1 VRLWAP
7 DFVER
12 EVFVCGPSGYMDC
25 VRSTLERIGYPM
37 HRYHQES
44 FGAPP
49 AQRAAHS
56 ASSAPA
62 AVSTKPETA
71 PLVPPSA
78 QALSMPPTAPA
89 ATPEKVEIIFSRSSK
104 TIFASTGDFILD
116 LADEHDIK
124 LESSCRAGNCGTCKI
139 RKTEGDV
146 EMDGQQALSETDILE
161 GYILACIGRACS
173 KRVVLEA

>member
-1 VRLWAP
+1 
-7 DFVER
+7 
-12 EVFVCGPSGYMDC
+12 M
-25 VRSTLERIGYPM
+25 STL
-37 HRYHQES
+37 
-44 FGAPP
+44 P
-49 AQRAAHS
+49 A
-56 ASSAPA
+56 APA
-62 AVSTKPETA
+62 T
-71 PLVPPSA
+71 
-78 QALSMPPTAPA
+78 
-89 ATPEKVEIIFSRSSK
+89 TPEKVEIVFSRSSK
-104 TIFASTGDFILD
+104 TIYASTGDFILD